1 MKNIKSYL
9 NQVAEIFAKEQFV
22 FEPKELYEPIDYT
35 LRLGGKRIR
44 PTLLLAANGLF
55 DGDESLVR
63 DAALG
68 IETFH
73 NFTLLH
79 DDLMDRS
86 PLRRGQPTV
95 YTKWGDNTA
104 ILSGDTMFALAWRFF
119 LRQPTPRLQEIL
131 QCFNET
137 AIQVCEG
144 QQKDM
149 NFETMGLSEVCYDD
163 YLDMIR
169 QKTAVLLSGALAI
182 GALYAGAPKAEIIKL
197 QEFGEHLG
205 LAFQM
210 QDDLLD
216 GYGDTAV
223 FGKKTGQDIRDN
235 KISFLPIMA
244 LQMSND
250 AQKEELLALFAAK
263 GNIEEEEKV
272 HRVMAIYDALD
283 LRTAVEESID
293 IEFRT
298 AKQYLDDIQVP
309 EERKTPLRELME
321 TLNKRKK

>member
-1 MKNIKSYL
+1 MYNIKYYL
-9 NQVAEIFAKEQFV
+9 DRVAEIFAEEQFV
-22 FEPKELYEPIDYT
+22 FEPHELYEPIDYT

-44 PTLLLAANGLF
+44 PTLLLAANALF
-55 DGDESLVR
+55 GGDEQQVR

-86 PLRRGQPTV
+86 PLRRGKPTV

-104 ILSGDTMFALAWRFF
+104 ILSGDTMFALAWRYF
-119 LRQPTPRLQEIL
+119 LRKPHPFLHEIL
-131 QCFNET
+131 ICFNET
-137 AIQVCEG
+137 AIEVCEG

-149 NFETMGLSEVCYDD
+149 NFETMGLGKVHLDD
-163 YLDMIR
+163 YMDMIR

-182 GALYAGAPKAEIIKL
+182 GALYAGAPQKEVDKL
-197 QEFGEHLG
+197 RSFGIHLG

-216 GYGDTAV
+216 GYGDTNV

-235 KISFLPIMA
+235 KISYLPLIA
-244 LQMSND
+244 LQMGND
-250 AQKEELLALFAAK
+250 IQRHELLTLFAAK
-263 GNIEEEEKV
+263 DNIDEEEKV
-272 HRVMAIYDALD
+272 HRVMAIYDALE
-283 LRTAVEESID
+283 LRTTIEKNIEE
-293 IEFRT
+293 EFQT
-298 AKQYLDDIQVP
+298 AKQYLDDIQAD
-309 EERKTPLRELME
+309 ESKKTPLRELLE
-321 TLNKRKK
+321 TLNGRKK

>member
-1 MKNIKSYL
+1 MNSLKYYL
-9 NQVAEIFAKEQFV
+9 AQVERIFAEEQFV
-22 FEPKELYEPIDYT
+22 FEPKELYEPIEYT

-44 PTLLLAANGLF
+44 PTLLLAANALF
-55 DGDESLVR
+55 GGNIDEAKG
-63 DAALG
+63 AALG

-104 ILSGDTMFALAWRFF
+104 ILSGDTMFALAWRYF
-119 LRQPTPRLQEIL
+119 LRQPSPRLQEIL

-149 NFETMGLSEVCYDD
+149 NFETMGLGEVSYDD

-182 GALYAGAPKAEIIKL
+182 GALYAGAPEKEIINL
-197 QEFGEHLG
+197 QEFGK
-205 LAFQM
+205 

-235 KISFLPIMA
+235 KISFLPITA
-244 LQMSND
+244 LLEGND
-250 AQKEELLALFAAK
+250 AQREELLTLFAAK
-263 GNIEEEEKV
+263 DNMDEEEKV
-272 HRVMAIYDALD
+272 HRVMALYDAIGLH
-283 LRTAVEESID
+283 AKVEECINV
-293 IEFRT
+293 EFLT
-298 AKQYLDDIQVP
+298 AKQYLDDIHAD
-309 EERKTPLRELME
+309 ENLKTPFRELML
-321 TLNKRKK
+321 TLMGRKK